1 MQRDPFP
8 TLRPE
13 FAGLQHGPQTSLWPE
28 EPCGHAI
35 FRPEQTELFGPEVVA
50 LDCDSIIR
58 GFVCALLPPT
68 NDPAELERREMAAAN
83 AVRAWWLLDH
93 FTRLHQ
99 SRPALPEGKRR
110 IMARVRQAA
119 ALQAHIDDGN
129 DSPEARGALDDRLR
143 AARATLVACY
153 PGIELHGFVAFLD
166 L

>member
-1 MQRDPFP
+1 MRRDSFP
-8 TLRPE
+8 RPRPE
-13 FAGLQHGPQTSLWPE
+13 FAGLQHGPQARLWPD

-35 FRPEQTELFGPEVVA
+35 YQPEQAELFGPEVVA

-58 GFVCALLPPT
+58 GLMAILLPRP

-83 AVRAWWLLDH
+83 VVRIWWMLDH

-99 SRPALPEGKRR
+99 NRPALPDGKRR
-110 IMARVRQAA
+110 IMARIREAA
-119 ALQAHIDDGN
+119 ALQSYIDDGN

-143 AARATLVACY
+143 AARAILVACY
-153 PGIELHGFVAFLD
+153 PGIEHHGFVAFLD

>member
-13 FAGLQHGPQTSLWPE
+13 FAGLQHGPQAGLWPE
-28 EPCGHAI
+28 EHFGHAI
-35 FRPEQTELFGPEVVA
+35 FQPEQAELFGPAVVA
-50 LDCDSIIR
+50 LDCDSIIY
-58 GFVCALLPPT
+58 GFMSALLPLT
-68 NDPAELERREMAAAN
+68 NDPSELERREMAAAN
-83 AVRAWWLLDH
+83 VVRIWWMLDH

-110 IMARVRQAA
+110 IMARIREAA
-119 ALQAHIDDGN
+119 ALQAYIDDGN

-143 AARATLVACY
+143 AARAILVACY
-153 PGIELHGFVAFLD
+153 PGIEHHGFVAFLD